1 MNFLWKLKPS
11 ALLRYAVAPALFLCA
26 IFKRPVFQWIAVV
39 ILAIWLFATL
49 MIPIRNAVQTHRQRK
64 RVKELSKLTKTTQSE
79 DRNLTPDVELFL
91 IRQVNFRI
99 TEHLKETY
107 PMASW
112 LWVKRPASEELCSG
126 GVWRIRLS
134 NADPFNFGEVTLT
147 KSGKLTIT
155 LLQALPLKDV
165 EKTPLESNELEED
178 EVTERM
184 DVGEW
189 YRAEGDDLISGMIDE
204 LNAQGHRSLTIR
216 ENGEVYITSSGS
228 DEVVNQIKNFPPR
241 LVWDEFCQMLKN
253 DEITAVEKPEGLAM
267 SW

>member
-1 MNFLWKLKPS
+1 MNFVWKLKS
-11 ALLRYAVAPALFLCA
+11 STFLRCAVVPALFLCA

-39 ILAIWLFATL
+39 ILAIWLVIALAF
-49 MIPIRNAVQTHRQRK
+49 PIQNAVQAHRQRK
-64 RVKELSKLTKTTQSE
+64 RVKELSKLNKAVRSEGTK
-79 DRNLTPDVELFL
+79 LTPDVELFL

-107 PMASW
+107 PMVSW

-134 NADPFNFGEVTLT
+134 HAEPFNFGEVTLT

-155 LLQALPLKDV
+155 LLQALPLKEV
-165 EKTPLESNELEED
+165 EKAPLESSELEED

-184 DVGEW
+184 DVSGW
-189 YRAEGDDLISGMIDE
+189 YQAEGDDLISGMIDE

-228 DEVVNQIKNFPPR
+228 DEVVGQIKNFPPR
-241 LVWDEFCQMLKN
+241 LVWDEFCKMLEN
-253 DEITAVEKPEGLAM
+253 DDITAVEKPEGLAI

>member
-1 MNFLWKLKPS
+1 M
-11 ALLRYAVAPALFLCA
+11 V
-26 IFKRPVFQWIAVV
+26 
-39 ILAIWLFATL
+39 
-49 MIPIRNAVQTHRQRK
+49 
-64 RVKELSKLTKTTQSE
+64 
-79 DRNLTPDVELFL
+79 
-91 IRQVNFRI
+91 
-99 TEHLKETY
+99 
-107 PMASW
+107 SW

-155 LLQALPLKDV
+155 LLQALPLKEA

-184 DVGEW
+184 DVGGW

-204 LNAQGHRSLTIR
+204 LNTQGHRSLTVR

-228 DEVVNQIKNFPPR
+228 DEVVGQIKNFPPR
-241 LVWDEFCQMLKN
+241 LVWDEFCQMLK
-253 DEITAVEKPEGLAM
+253 DDDITATAKPEGLAM